1 MPRDHPELLRPVF
14 NEAERQKKTADY
26 SVHLDNSEL
35 ELFAKLETLVE
46 SKNSVSDSCVLSH
59 LC

>member
-1 MPRDHPELLRPVF
+1 VPRDHPELLRPVF
-14 NEAERQKKTADY
+14 NEAEHQKKDY
-26 SVHLDNSEL
+26 SVHLDNAEL